1 MNTFIRTRI
10 LQKYWQACAI
20 QVFGDNPYPTFHEI
34 KSPGVTMYRDQ
45 GLDAQKL
52 AGHTT
57 EAMTDQYD
65 QAVRYEEAGTL

>member
-1 MNTFIRTRI
+1 
-10 LQKYWQACAI
+10 
-20 QVFGDNPYPTFHEI
+20 
-34 KSPGVTMYRDQ
+34 MYRDQ

-52 AGHTT
+52 TGHTT